1 MFVLCTYEFD
11 FFSALFFAPLKNYSC
26 TKCLPLKTDN
36 TWYKT
41 LTPLI
46 AVVSKGGGVVHINR
60 RRRRRDDDDE
70 NICC

>member
-11 FFSALFFAPLKNYSC
+11 FFSARCFLLPIKNYSC

-46 AVVSKGGGVVHINR
+46 AVVVFRALFSIGGFKGG
-60 RRRRRDDDDE
+60 
-70 NICC
+70 